1 MAATAP
7 QIGLPN
13 PPGGK
18 VYIVTEKALGDLK
31 KKVEPLIRLE
41 VGPGLKL
48 IRGDSVWRVELDLI
62 AEADASSGAS
72 GTYALKSVTICEN
85 DSPVTYQFL
94 VRL

>member
-48 IRGDSVWRVELDLI
+48 IRGDSVWRVELDLLN
-62 AEADASSGAS
+62 DAGES
-72 GTYALKSVTICEN
+72 GTSLVNLSTKTITICEN
-85 DSPVTYQFL
+85 GTPTDYTFL
-94 VRL
+94 ITG